1 MTPPDMN
8 DTQLTGDQFESAGL
22 ALSRRSFLA
31 ASTAAGG
38 GMLLDF
44 SFPVA
49 AAAASSTGAAH
60 AANAAGTINAY
71 IRIAPDDIVTI
82 TCKNPEIGQGIK
94 TSFPQIIAEEL
105 DVDWSYVR
113 TEMAVVDESKY
124 GRQFAGGSFSTPMNY
139 DPLRRAGAAGR
150 QMLMTAAAKTWGV
163 PVSECDTTPGVVHHK
178 PSGRSLKYGALAA
191 KAATV
196 PPPDLKTVVLKDP
209 KDFRII
215 GQPFGGVDSPLIV
228 TGKPI
233 FGIDTTVPGML
244 YAVFEKCPVH
254 GGKFVSANLDEV
266 KALSGVRQVLVVSAP
281 DAGEGPFVG
290 MQMGLLDGVAVVAD
304 TWWQANKAASRLK
317 IKWDKGP
324 HADHSSANYARQAQE
339 LAKQDP
345 VKVVRSDGD
354 HKGTFAG
361 AATRVEASYFYPI
374 MSHSPL
380 EPQNCTA
387 SVQDGKAEIWAPT
400 QNPGAGR
407 ALVAKT
413 LGIPPEAV
421 TIHVTRC
428 GGGFG
433 RRLAS
438 DFIVQSVMISKLA
451 GAPVKLLWDR
461 RQDLQHDMYR
471 PAGFHN
477 FSAGVDAQGKLVTFR
492 DHFVTFGVG
501 DKFNDSA
508 TFSPTEFPARFV
520 PNLEL
525 AMSSMPFAQPTGP
538 MRAPGSNGL
547 AYAFQGFL
555 DEVAYAAKR
564 DPIDFQLDILG
575 EPRAIPT
582 PAGPFGPMPPYD
594 SGRMRGVIE
603 AVREKSGWDKSG
615 LRAMARLGGAGAGAA
630 AGGGAT
636 AEQGKGTGTAEKS
649 TDTGRVAAVSLPAG
663 PRTGLGFA
671 CYYCHLGYFAEVV
684 KATVD
689 AQGSVRVDK
698 VWVVADVGSPII
710 NPSGALN
717 QVQGS
722 VLDGLGQALGLAIN
736 IEGGQATATNFHE
749 FPLLRMYQ
757 APAVEV
763 HFLPTAFPPTG
774 LGEPA
779 LPPVLPA
786 LANAVFAATGTR
798 VRRLPIK
805 ATELKTA

>member
-1 MTPPDMN
+1 MTRPDMN
-8 DTQLTGDQFESAGL
+8 DVQLTGDQFEAAGL

-31 ASTAAGG
+31 ASTVAGG

-44 SFPVA
+44 SFPS
-49 AAAASSTGAAH
+49 AASAASTGAPH
-60 AANAAGTINAY
+60 AAEAAGTINAY

-82 TCKNPEIGQGIK
+82 ICKNPEIGQGIK
-94 TSFPQIIAEEL
+94 TSFPQIVAEEL
-105 DVDWSYVR
+105 DVDWSNVR
-113 TEMAVVDESKY
+113 TEMAVVDQAKY
-124 GRQFAGGSFSTPMNY
+124 GPQFAGGSFSTPMNY

-163 PVSECDTTPGVVHHK
+163 PVGECDTTPGVVHHK
-178 PSGRSLKYGALAA
+178 PSGRSLKYGALAS
-191 KAATV
+191 KAAAV
-196 PPPDLKTVVLKDP
+196 PPPDLKTVALKDP

-266 KALSGVRQVLVVSAP
+266 KAMSGVRQVLVVSAP

-304 TWWQANKAASRLK
+304 TWWQANKGASKLK

-324 HADHSSANYARQAQE
+324 HADHSSSNYARQAEE
-339 LAKQDP
+339 LAKKEP

-354 HKGTFAG
+354 HKGTFAS
-361 AATRVEASYFYPI
+361 AATKVEASYFYPI
-374 MSHSPL
+374 MSHQPL

-387 SVQDGKAEIWAPT
+387 SVKDGKVEIWAPT

-407 ALVAKT
+407 TLVAKT
-413 LGIPPEAV
+413 LGIAPEAV

-438 DFIVQSVMISKLA
+438 DFIIQSVMISKMA

-492 DHFVTFGVG
+492 DHFVTFGIG

-555 DEVAYAAKR
+555 DEVAFAAKR
-564 DPIDFQLDILG
+564 DPLEFQLEILG
-575 EPRAIPT
+575 EARSIPT
-582 PAGPFGPMPPYD
+582 PTGPFGPMPPYD
-594 SGRMRGVIE
+594 TGRMRGVIE
-603 AVREKSGWDKSG
+603 AVREKSGWTKSG
-615 LRAMARLGGAGAGAA
+615 LRSLARLGGPAA
-630 AGGGAT
+630 PA
-636 AEQGKGTGTAEKS
+636 QGGTGGQGQAS
-649 TDTGRVAAVSLPAG
+649 ASLPAG

-689 AQGSVRVDK
+689 EQGSVRVDK

-717 QVQGS
+717 QVQGG

-757 APAVEV
+757 APPVEV

-786 LANAVFAATGTR
+786 LANAVFAATGRR
-798 VRRLPIK
+798 VRKLPIK
-805 ATELKTA
+805 AMDLKSA

>member
-1 MTPPDMN
+1 MTRPDMN
-8 DTQLTGDQFESAGL
+8 DVQLTGDQFERAAYRAAGL

-31 ASTAAGG
+31 VSTAAGG

-44 SFPVA
+44 SFPTA
-49 AAAASSTGAAH
+49 AAAGPAH
-60 AANAAGTINAY
+60 TADGAGTINAY
-71 IRIAPDDIVTI
+71 IRIGPDDIVTI

-105 DVDWSYVR
+105 DVDWSKVR
-113 TEMAVVDESKY
+113 TEMAVIDEAKY

-178 PSGRSLKYGALAA
+178 ASGRSLKYGALAS
-191 KAATV
+191 KAAAV
-196 PPPDLKTVVLKDP
+196 PPPDLKTVALKDP

-266 KALSGVRQVLVVSAP
+266 KALSGVRQVLVISAP
-281 DAGEGPFVG
+281 DAGEGPFAG

-304 TWWQANKAASRLK
+304 TWWQANKAASKLK
-317 IKWDKGP
+317 IKWDRGP
-324 HADHSSANYARQAQE
+324 HADHSSSNYARQAQE
-339 LAKQDP
+339 LAKKEP

-354 HKGTFAG
+354 HKGTFAS
-361 AATRVEASYFYPI
+361 AATKVEASYFYPI
-374 MSHSPL
+374 MSHQPL

-387 SVQDGKAEIWAPT
+387 SVKDGKVEIWAPT

-407 ALVAKT
+407 TLVAKT
-413 LGIPPEAV
+413 LGIAPEAV

-438 DFIVQSVMISKLA
+438 DFIIQSVMISKQV

-492 DHFVTFGVG
+492 DHFVTFGIG

-508 TFSPTEFPARFV
+508 TFSPNEFPARFV

-547 AYAFQGFL
+547 AYAFQGFF
-555 DEVAYAAKR
+555 DEVAFAAKR
-564 DPIDFQLDILG
+564 DPLDFQLEILG
-575 EPRAIPT
+575 EPRSIPT

-594 SGRMRGVIE
+594 TGRMRGVIE
-603 AVREKSGWDKSG
+603 AVRDKSGWAKSG
-615 LRAMARLGGAGAGAA
+615 LRALARHGGGNGAA
-630 AGGGAT
+630 APS
-636 AEQGKGTGTAEKS
+636 Q
-649 TDTGRVAAVSLPAG
+649 PPG

-684 KATVD
+684 QARVD
-689 AQGSVRVDK
+689 DQGSVRVDK

-722 VLDGLGQALGLAIN
+722 VLDGIGQALGLAIN
-736 IEGGQATATNFHE
+736 IEGGQVTATNFHE

-757 APAVEV
+757 APQVEV

-786 LANAVFAATGTR
+786 LANAVFAATGKR
-798 VRRLPIK
+798 VRKLPIN
-805 ATELKTA
+805 AMDLKTV

>member
-1 MTPPDMN
+1 MDSN
-8 DTQLTGDQFESAGL
+8 IFEAAGP
-22 ALSRRSFLA
+22 ALSRRSFLTVSA
-31 ASTAAGG
+31 VAGG
-38 GMLLDF
+38 GLLLDL
-44 SFPVA
+44 SLPSASASA
-49 AAAASSTGAAH
+49 AAGHSAPTAGA
-60 AANAAGTINAY
+60 GVINAY

-82 TCKNPEIGQGIK
+82 ICKNPEIGQGIK
-94 TSFPQIIAEEL
+94 TSFAQIVAEEL
-105 DVDWSYVR
+105 DVEWSNVR
-113 TEMAVVDESKY
+113 TEMAVVDTDKY
-124 GRQFAGGSFSTPMNY
+124 GRQFAGGSLSTPMNY

-150 QMLMTAAAKTWGV
+150 RMLITAAAKTWGV
-163 PVSECDTTPGVVHHK
+163 PEAECDTTPGVVRHM
-178 PSGRSLKYGALAA
+178 PSGRTLKYGALAS

-196 PPPDLKTVVLKDP
+196 KPPDLKTVTLKDP

-228 TGKPI
+228 TGKPL
-233 FGIDTTVPGML
+233 FGIDATVPGML

-254 GGKFVSANLDEV
+254 GGRFVSANLDEV
-266 KALSGVRQVLVVSAP
+266 KTLPGVRQVFVVNAP

-290 MQMGLLDGVAVVAD
+290 MQMTLLDGVAVVAD
-304 TWWQANKAASRLK
+304 SWWQASKAAQKLK
-317 IKWDKGP
+317 IRWDKGP
-324 HADHSSANYARQAQE
+324 HADHSSAGYARQAEE
-339 LAKQDP
+339 LAGKEP
-345 VKVVRSDGD
+345 VKVVRADGD
-354 HKGTFAG
+354 HKSAFAG
-361 AATRVEASYFYPI
+361 AATKVEAAYFYPV
-374 MSHSPL
+374 MSHQPL

-387 SVQDGKAEIWAPT
+387 SVSDGKVEIWAPT

-407 ALVAKT
+407 TAIAKT
-413 LGIPPEAV
+413 LGIAPEAV

-438 DFIVQSVMISKLA
+438 DFMVQSAVIAKMA
-451 GAPVKLLWDR
+451 GAPIKLLWDR

-471 PAGFHN
+471 PAGFHH
-477 FSAGVDAQGKLVTFR
+477 FSAGVDAQGKLLTFR

-508 TFSPTEFPARFV
+508 TFNPTEFPARFV

-525 AMSSMPFAQPTGP
+525 AMSSMPFSQPTGP

-564 DPIDFQLDILG
+564 DPMQFQLEILG
-575 EPRAIPT
+575 EPRTIPT
-582 PAGPFGPMPPYD
+582 PPGPFGPMPPYD
-594 SGRMRGVIE
+594 TGRMRGVIE
-603 AVREKSGWDKSG
+603 AVREKSGWEKSG
-615 LRAMARLGGAGAGAA
+615 LYALARQSGDK
-630 AGGGAT
+630 
-636 AEQGKGTGTAEKS
+636 Q
-649 TDTGRVAAVSLPAG
+649 PAG

-689 AQGSVRVDK
+689 EQGSVRVDK
-698 VWVVADVGSPII
+698 VWVAADVGSQII

-722 VLDGLGQALGLAIN
+722 VLDGLGQALGLGID
-736 IEGGQATATNFHE
+736 IEGGQVTATNFHE

-757 APAVEV
+757 APPVEV
-763 HFLPTAFPPTG
+763 HFLHTGNPPTG

-779 LPPVLPA
+779 LPPALPA
-786 LANAVFAATGTR
+786 LANAVFAATGKR
-798 VRRLPIK
+798 VRKLPIK
-805 ATELKTA
+805 AAELKMA

>member
-1 MTPPDMN
+1 MDTPIADAHSS
-8 DTQLTGDQFESAGL
+8 GDAFEAAGL
-22 ALSRRSFLA
+22 AWSRRGFLA

-38 GMLLDF
+38 GLLLDL
-44 SFPVA
+44 SFPSVGA
-49 AAAASSTGAAH
+49 AAAEHPAAASGTGV
-60 AANAAGTINAY
+60 INAY

-94 TSFPQIIAEEL
+94 TSFPQIVAEEL
-105 DVDWSYVR
+105 DVEWSNVR
-113 TEMAVVDESKY
+113 TEMAVVDMAKY
-124 GRQFAGGSFSTPMNY
+124 GPQFAGGSFSTPMNY

-150 QMLMTAAAKTWGV
+150 QMLITAAAKTWGV
-163 PVSECDTTPGVVHHK
+163 PLSECDTTPGVVRHK
-178 PSGRSLKYGALAA
+178 PTGRTLRYGALAS
-191 KAATV
+191 KAAQV
-196 PPPDLKTVVLKDP
+196 KPPDLKTVTLKDP

-254 GGKFVSANLDEV
+254 GGKFVSANIEEIQ
-266 KALSGVRQVLVVSAP
+266 ALPGVRQVFPVSAP
-281 DAGEGPFVG
+281 DAGAGPFVG

-304 TWWQANKAASRLK
+304 TWWQASKAAQKLK
-317 IKWDKGP
+317 IRWDKGP
-324 HADHSSANYARQAQE
+324 HADHSSASYARQAEELSKQE
-339 LAKQDP
+339 PRKI
-345 VKVVRSDGD
+345 VRSDGD
-354 HKGTFAG
+354 HKSAFAS
-361 AATRVEASYFYPI
+361 AATQVEAAYFYPV
-374 MSHSPL
+374 MSHQPL

-387 SVQDGKAEIWAPT
+387 NVSNGKAEIWAPT

-407 ALVAKT
+407 TGIAKA

-421 TIHVTRC
+421 TIHITRC

-438 DFIVQSVMISKLA
+438 DFMVQTAVIAKTA
-451 GAPVKLLWDR
+451 GVPIKLLWDR

-471 PAGFHN
+471 PAGFHY
-477 FSAGVDAQGKLVTFR
+477 FSAGLDAQGKLTTFR
-492 DHFVTFGVG
+492 DHLVTFGVG

-508 TFSPTEFPARFV
+508 TFNEREFPARFV
-520 PNLEL
+520 PNIEL

-555 DEVAYAAKR
+555 DEVAFAAKR
-564 DPIDFQLDILG
+564 DPMQFQLELLG
-575 EPRAIPT
+575 EPREIPT
-582 PAGPFGPMPPYD
+582 PAGAFGPMPPFD
-594 SGRMRGVIE
+594 TGRMRGVIE
-603 AVREKSGWDKSG
+603 AVRQKSGWEKSG
-615 LRAMARLGGAGAGAA
+615 LHALARQSAGA
-630 AGGGAT
+630 
-636 AEQGKGTGTAEKS
+636 Q
-649 TDTGRVAAVSLPAG
+649 PAG
-663 PRTGLGFA
+663 ARTGMGFG

-689 AQGSVRVDK
+689 EQGSVRVDK
-698 VWVVADVGSPII
+698 VWVVADVGSQIV

-717 QVQGS
+717 QVQGG

-736 IEGGQATATNFHE
+736 IEGGQVTATNFHE

-757 APAVEV
+757 APHVEV
-763 HFLPTAFPPTG
+763 HFLTTPFPPTG
-774 LGEPA
+774 LGEPS

-786 LANAVFAATGTR
+786 LANAVFAATGKR
-798 VRRLPIK
+798 VRKLPIN
-805 ATELKTA
+805 AAELKTA